1 LQALSPRALH
11 YVSLGCGGGT
21 KDAMFLQHAI
31 SRCPTLLFTPM
42 DTSAALVVETM
53 LRIQSTLP
61 GLTTAPLVVDLEAEP
76 ALTPWL
82 SDHEI
87 ATSQRL
93 LACFGMLPNFA
104 YRTFLP
110 YVRSLMRPGDMLL
123 LSANLS
129 PGLYADAVAR
139 ILPQYDNPF
148 AHAWYTGLLDSL
160 GFTASQIQLAV
171 HTQLLR
177 PDGHIWQIRAEATM
191 RQPVQLT
198 LYDEVFSFAAGESLE
213 VFFSTR
219 FTPQVMPAVL
229 AEAGLTLL
237 QTFLFDSQEEA
248 IYLCARA

>member
-1 LQALSPRALH
+1 L
-11 YVSLGCGGGT
+11 
-21 KDAMFLQHAI
+21 
-31 SRCPTLLFTPM
+31 
-42 DTSAALVVETM
+42 
-53 LRIQSTLP
+53 
-61 GLTTAPLVVDLEAEP
+61 
-76 ALTPWL
+76 
-82 SDHEI
+82 
-87 ATSQRL
+87 
-93 LACFGMLPNFA
+93 GMLPNFV

-148 AHAWYTGLLDSL
+148 AHAWYAGLLDSL

-177 PDGHIWQIRAEATM
+177 SDGHIWQIRAEATM

-198 LYDEVFSFAAGESLE
+198 IYDEVFPFAVGESLE

-219 FTPQVMPAVL
+219 FTPPVMPAVL

-248 IYLCARA
+248 IYLCTRA

>member
-1 LQALSPRALH
+1 
-11 YVSLGCGGGT
+11 
-21 KDAMFLQHAI
+21 M
-31 SRCPTLLFTPM
+31 
-42 DTSAALVVETM
+42 
-53 LRIQSTLP
+53 
-61 GLTTAPLVVDLEAEP
+61 VDLEAEP
-76 ALTPWL
+76 VLTPWL
-82 SDHEI
+82 SQHET
-87 ATSQRL
+87 AASQRL

-198 LYDEVFSFAAGESLE
+198 LYDEVFPFAAGESLE